1 MLTKLKSI
9 VERAMTNKVES
20 DNGRIKLMQMMA
32 NLEDLMMNR
41 ARTLAKVLLRQ

>member
-9 VERAMTNKVES
+9 VEKAMTNKVES

-32 NLEDLMMNR
+32 NLEDFMATDFNQSQY
-41 ARTLAKVLLRQ
+41 KLRSD